1 MVEFAVILL
10 ISRIA
15 QKRNHITFAQ
25 NKTTN
30 YILNDNKTKD
40 MVKTNSVNNFEAPS
54 TLVSENDVHANSEEH
69 WYCTTDVID
78 FAAFFIFLFSY
89 VIFNVAYMSYH
100 M

>member
-1 MVEFAVILL
+1 MVEFAVILM

-15 QKRNHITFAQ
+15 QKRNNITFAQ

-30 YILNDNKTKD
+30 YILSNKTKD
-40 MVKTNSVNNFEAPS
+40 MAKTISVNNVEAPS
-54 TLVSENDVHANSEEH
+54 PFVSENEVHTNSEEH

-78 FAAFFIFLFSY
+78 FAAFFIFFFSY
-89 VIFNVAYMSYH
+89 LMFNVAYMSYH